1 MKTIYRIA
9 KTELNTMFYSPV
21 AWVVLVIFSIQSNW
35 KFFDSL
41 ERFEKSQKM
50 GEGMGNLSQIIFSG
64 FMGLYTEMQNY
75 LYLYV
80 VR

>member
-9 KTELNTMFYSPV
+9 KTELYTMFYSPV

-50 GEGMGNLSQIIFSG
+50 GDGMGNLSQAIFQVSWDYIPKCRIIYIYMFR
-64 FMGLYTEMQNY
+64 Y
-75 LYLYV
+75 
-80 VR
+80 